1 MPKASD
7 YANYNSNATVK
18 LPSYVA
24 PKKYNLTDLRED
36 EEFNKVTERFLTSL
50 GEGEDV
56 GDLFG
61 YFRGADYNL
70 VDGIKMAND
79 SGKFN
84 TQQKQDYQYLR
95 GKFDNAN
102 VGGVGEWARAGANAA
117 FEVVSDPTML
127 ASAFF
132 IPWSGGTSFASR
144 IAAGK
149 AAQATLKKLANKNI
163 AKGVK
168 EGVAKIPGQKLK
180 TPLSKKAVTTI
191 ASVEGF
197 AYGSTASFTKQATD
211 VNTDRKEEISPEEIL
226 ATGAITAALP
236 LAFRGAGVGYTKF
249 NKSISDRRAA
259 RIDGNEDYKAGAV
272 DYAIEKT
279 DALVEAVT
287 PNIRKLTGFVNK
299 PTALLLKKMEES
311 EQLGTLV
318 KYFRYDADRSITDKG
333 YNLSNEMSKRSF
345 YEDVQ
350 SLVGTRSEELK
361 KILDPLKTVG
371 TVTVPRIGSRDAF
384 FKVPFTKRA
393 STKLEKQSY
402 KKSQRIADNVNDA
415 LAYYLRTNRKTIK
428 VKGKNVSLE
437 KAFNLKDKSTADI
450 VTAGT
455 SVRKFM
461 REIRKDAKK
470 KGLEIGNITNYLPRS
485 FSYSEV
491 KDEIINLEKLMAG
504 KEGGK
509 EGKLVKELKAKEGF
523 KTNEDVLEM
532 LKEIQNPSTIGGK
545 SYSELATTGKGA
557 TRGAYYSKKTPALTK
572 QRKLTN
578 IDENNVVDYL
588 DNNVENLLND
598 YVHQS
603 SGFIQRKAGLGEDL
617 EEFITRF
624 IKPIRAELK
633 EKGSVLTT
641 QEIKRLE
648 DIYLVTTGQVQQID
662 TPILRTLS
670 DIAIVGNQLA
680 LLPLATVTSLPE
692 IAVVLVKG
700 AGKKGTQKS
709 KLDSGI
715 GAGGI
720 RTMWDTADDY
730 RKMWWNDVWTK
741 EMADARPQA
750 LKELNMFGRAM
761 NRAGEDRSLAMY
773 GQGFSRRST
782 QAQNAFFKMN
792 LLHDWTR
799 FVQLTSFNVGKS
811 KMYENLNEL
820 ATKKV
825 KKKRKFRLEKELNE
839 LGVDIEA
846 GKKWVKSG
854 GNASGVF
861 YNESF
866 LPSAARYVDEVIMN
880 PTAAANQKP
889 LWHSMPSSR
898 WAFGLMGFP
907 TAFSNT
913 VLKNAAREVSR
924 DMRSGQVKG
933 LSNGF
938 VGGTAMISIAM
949 FGNTIRS
956 GGRNLDELESG
967 EKELGTEI
975 FDAAVRTGLLGPTEQ
990 LYRTQKGLEYD
1001 NFASSILKRF
1011 TGPAVD
1017 DIFRFFEDW
1026 NGPLTFGVDEVPGI
1040 ALLRSTNPEAYKEI
1054 KAAAKEADKALGLT
1068 REIKPKKEKVV
1079 PSVALFSTGG
1089 IVKGKDD
1096 VPYTKEDPA
1105 DRVNPNTGKPYS
1117 DQMARLGLA
1126 DGGMTSSEKNKIN
1139 VYHYLK
1145 EKGLRVEAI
1154 VAIMANIDK
1163 ETGVQKTKGSKY
1175 EGTFNYKQQEI
1186 GNSKTG
1192 KGLFQLTT
1200 KLHKEGYQNFLK
1212 DNNLKDSN
1220 EANIDYFLETIINPK
1235 SKMRSQ
1241 IGGRNLDDLRE
1252 SFNTGNTQEI
1262 TEAINNKWLKPDTYG
1277 KRNKNP
1283 EAHLRNLKD
1292 RNFRAA
1298 KLTKEV
1304 TLFNEQFNSISQ
1316 KDLRYLPTNVS
1327 RRLKNFTKT
1336 NTNIYLPREEAD
1348 SLNRE
1353 IVAEKMSE
1361 KALRNDP
1368 QGKGFHGGD
1377 PEFDPRLV
1385 TDDPAEIRG
1394 RQGLDAYGT
1403 RPKIYRATDSKAA
1416 VFYDKYTSV
1425 DDSNT
1430 IGQFKKG
1437 TSAVRGGYMPQSDE
1451 LLLSSTK
1458 ENSMK
1463 EVTEPHEYM
1472 HRGLKNNNLTYN
1484 QEHEYIDKVFE
1495 KKETEDFKLKIKD
1508 MNPEQLVE
1516 YRNYLVTQKNKLLNK
1531 Q

>member
-7 YANYNSNATVK
+7 YANYNTTVQ

-102 VGGVGEWARAGANAA
+102 VGGIGEWARAGANAA

-132 IPWSGGTSFASR
+132 IPWTGGTSGAAR

-149 AAQATLKKLANKNI
+149 AVQTTLKKLTNKNI

-191 ASVEGF
+191 ASIEGF
-197 AYGSTASFTKQATD
+197 AYGSTASFTKQSTD
-211 VNTDRKEEISPEEIL
+211 VNTDRRKEISPEEIL
-226 ATGAITAALP
+226 ATGALTGALP
-236 LAFRGAGVGYTKF
+236 IVFRGAGAGYSKF
-249 NKSISDRRAA
+249 NKSVSDRRNA
-259 RIDGNEDYKAGAV
+259 RIDGNEDYKLGVA
-272 DYAIEKT
+272 DKLIEKS
-279 DALVEAVT
+279 DALVDAVT
-287 PNIRKLTGFVNK
+287 PNVRKLTAFVNK
-299 PTALLLKKMEES
+299 PTSLLLKKMEES

-333 YNLSNEMSKRSF
+333 YNLTNEMSKRSF

-350 SLVGTRSEELK
+350 KLVGTRSEELR

-402 KKSQRIADNVNDA
+402 KTSQRISDNVNDA
-415 LAYYLRTNRKTIK
+415 LAYYLRTNRKTVN

-437 KAFNLKDKSTADI
+437 KAFNLKDKNTADI
-450 VTAGT
+450 ITAGT

-461 REIRKDAKK
+461 RDIRKDAKL

-532 LKEIQNPSTIGGK
+532 LKEIQNPSTVGGK

-557 TRGAYYSKKTPALTK
+557 TRGAYFSKSTPALTK

-617 EEFITRF
+617 DEFITRF

-633 EKGSVLTT
+633 EKGSDLTT

-709 KLDSGI
+709 KLDSEI

-741 EMADARPQA
+741 EMADARPDA

-820 ATKKV
+820 ATQKV

-854 GNASGVF
+854 GDASGVF
-861 YNESF
+861 YNENF

-889 LWHSMPSSR
+889 LWHSMPSSK

-933 LSNGF
+933 MANGF
-938 VGGTAMISIAM
+938 IGGTTMITIAM

-956 GGRNLDELESG
+956 GGKNLDEIESG

-1054 KAAAKEADKALGLT
+1054 KAAAKEADIALGLT
-1068 REIKPKKEKVV
+1068 REKKPKKEKVV

-1089 IVKGKDD
+1089 LVEGKDD
-1096 VPYTKEDPA
+1096 VPYTKDNPA
-1105 DRVNPNTGKPYS
+1105 DRKNPSTGKPYS

-1126 DGGMTSSEKNKIN
+1126 HGGMTSSEKNKIN

-1163 ETGVQKTKGSKY
+1163 ETGVQKTKGSRY
-1175 EGTFNYKQQEI
+1175 EGTFSYTQQEK

-1200 KLHKEGYQNFLK
+1200 KLHKKGYQNFLK

-1235 SKMRSQ
+1235 SKMRNQ
-1241 IGGRNLDDLRE
+1241 IGGKNLDDLRE
-1252 SFNTGNTQEI
+1252 SFNTGTTQEI

-1277 KRNKNP
+1277 KRIKNK
-1283 EAHLRNLKD
+1283 EAHLANLKD
-1292 RNFRAA
+1292 RNLRAA

-1304 TLFNEQFNSISQ
+1304 TLFNEQFSSIPE
-1316 KDLRYLPTNVS
+1316 KDLRYLPTNVN

-1336 NTNIYLPREEAD
+1336 NSKIYLPAEEAV
-1348 SLNRE
+1348 SLKRE
-1353 IVAEKMSE
+1353 IAAEKMSG

-1368 QGKGFHGGD
+1368 QGRGFHGGD
-1377 PEFDPRLV
+1377 PEFDPRSV

-1394 RQGLDAYGT
+1394 RQGLDKYGT

-1416 VFYDKYTSV
+1416 VFYDKYASV
-1425 DDSNT
+1425 DGSNT
-1430 IGQFKKG
+1430 IGRLEKG
-1437 TSAVRGGYMPQSDE
+1437 TPSITGGYMPQSDE

-1472 HRGLKNNNLTYN
+1472 HRGLKNNNLTYD
-1484 QEHEYIDKVFE
+1484 QEHDYIDKAF
-1495 KKETEDFKLKIKD
+1495 KQKERQDFKLKIKD
-1508 MNPEQLVE
+1508 MNPEQLAK
-1516 YRNYLVTQKNKLLNK
+1516 YRNYLVTQKNKLLNRE
-1531 Q
+1531 

>member
-7 YANYNSNATVK
+7 YANYNTTVQ

-102 VGGVGEWARAGANAA
+102 VGGIGEWARAGANAA

-132 IPWSGGTSFASR
+132 IPWTGGTSGAAR
-144 IAAGK
+144 IAASK
-149 AAQATLKKLANKNI
+149 AVQTTLKKLTNKNI

-191 ASVEGF
+191 ASIEGF
-197 AYGSTASFTKQATD
+197 AYGSTASFTKQSTD
-211 VNTDRKEEISPEEIL
+211 VNTDRRKEISPEEIL
-226 ATGAITAALP
+226 ATGALTGALP
-236 LAFRGAGVGYTKF
+236 IVFRGAGAGYSKF
-249 NKSISDRRAA
+249 NKSVSDRRNA
-259 RIDGNEDYKAGAV
+259 RIDGNEDYKLGVA
-272 DYAIEKT
+272 DKLIEKS
-279 DALVEAVT
+279 DALVDAVT
-287 PNIRKLTGFVNK
+287 PNVRKLTAFVNK
-299 PTALLLKKMEES
+299 PTSLLLKKMEES

-333 YNLSNEMSKRSF
+333 YNLANEMSKRSF

-350 SLVGTRSEELK
+350 KLVGTRSEELR

-371 TVTVPRIGSRDAF
+371 TVTVPRTGSRDAF

-402 KKSQRIADNVNDA
+402 KTSQRISDNVNDA
-415 LAYYLRTNRKTIK
+415 LAYYLRTNRKTVN

-437 KAFNLKDKSTADI
+437 KAFNLKDKNTADI
-450 VTAGT
+450 ITAGT

-461 REIRKDAKK
+461 RDIRKDAKL

-532 LKEIQNPSTIGGK
+532 LKEIQNPSTVGGK

-557 TRGAYYSKKTPALTK
+557 TRGAYFSKKTPALTK

-617 EEFITRF
+617 DEFITRF

-633 EKGSVLTT
+633 EKGSDLTT

-741 EMADARPQA
+741 EMADARPDA

-820 ATKKV
+820 ATQKV

-854 GNASGVF
+854 GDASGVF
-861 YNESF
+861 YNENF

-889 LWHSMPSSR
+889 LWHSMPSSK

-933 LSNGF
+933 MANGF
-938 VGGTAMISIAM
+938 IGGTTMITIAM

-956 GGRNLDELESG
+956 GGKNLDEIESG

-1054 KAAAKEADKALGLT
+1054 KAAAKEADIALGLT
-1068 REIKPKKEKVV
+1068 REKKPKKEKVV

-1089 IVKGKDD
+1089 LVEGKDD
-1096 VPYTKEDPA
+1096 VPYTKDNPA
-1105 DRVNPNTGKPYS
+1105 DRKNPSTGKPYS

-1126 DGGMTSSEKNKIN
+1126 HGGMTSSEKNKIN

-1163 ETGVQKTKGSKY
+1163 ETGVQKTKGSRY
-1175 EGTFNYKQQEI
+1175 EGTFSYTQQEK

-1200 KLHKEGYQNFLK
+1200 KLHKKGYQNFLK

-1235 SKMRSQ
+1235 SKMRNQ
-1241 IGGRNLDDLRE
+1241 IGGKNLDDLRE
-1252 SFNTGNTQEI
+1252 SFNTGTTQEI

-1277 KRNKNP
+1277 KRIKNE
-1283 EAHLRNLKD
+1283 EAHLANLKD
-1292 RNFRAA
+1292 RNLRAV

-1304 TLFNEQFNSISQ
+1304 TLFNEQFSSIPE
-1316 KDLRYLPTNVS
+1316 KDLRYLPTNVN

-1336 NTNIYLPREEAD
+1336 NSKIYLPAEEAV
-1348 SLNRE
+1348 SLKRE
-1353 IVAEKMSE
+1353 IAAEKMSG

-1368 QGKGFHGGD
+1368 QGRGFHGGD
-1377 PEFDPRLV
+1377 PEFDPRSV

-1394 RQGLDAYGT
+1394 RQGLDKYGT

-1416 VFYDKYTSV
+1416 VFYDKYASV

-1430 IGQFKKG
+1430 IGRLEKG
-1437 TSAVRGGYMPQSDE
+1437 TPSITGGYMPQSDE

-1472 HRGLKNNNLTYN
+1472 HRGLKNNNLTYD
-1484 QEHEYIDKVFE
+1484 QEHDYIDKAF
-1495 KKETEDFKLKIKD
+1495 KQKERQDFKLKIKD
-1508 MNPEQLVE
+1508 MNPEQLAK
-1516 YRNYLVTQKNKLLNK
+1516 YRNYLVTQKNKLLNRE
-1531 Q
+1531 

>member
-197 AYGSTASFTKQATD
+197 AYGSTASFTRQSTD
-211 VNTDRKEEISPEEIL
+211 VNTDRKKEISPEEIL
-226 ATGAITAALP
+226 ATGALTAALP
-236 LAFRGAGVGYTKF
+236 VAFRGAGAGYTKF
-249 NKSISDRRAA
+249 SKSVSDRRNA

-350 SLVGTRSEELK
+350 SLVGTRSEELR

-461 REIRKDAKK
+461 REIRKDAKQ

-532 LKEIQNPSTIGGK
+532 LKEIQNPSTVGGK

-889 LWHSMPSSR
+889 LWHSMPSSK

-956 GGRNLDELESG
+956 GGKNLDELESG

-1126 DGGMTSSEKNKIN
+1126 EGGGDMTRVDGTQKSSQGWLGPIKNN
-1139 VYHYLK
+1139 V
-1145 EKGLRVEAI
+1145 
-1154 VAIMANIDK
+1154 
-1163 ETGVQKTKGSKY
+1163 
-1175 EGTFNYKQQEI
+1175 
-1186 GNSKTG
+1186 TG
-1192 KGLFQLTT
+1192 KDMTEVSMGIGPEDNQ
-1200 KLHKEGYQNFLK
+1200 KLIPLLVPTLNKKEIAALQNMKIEGNVKNIPQSIK
-1212 DNNLKDSN
+1212 DK
-1220 EANIDYFLETIINPK
+1220 AI
-1235 SKMRSQ
+1235 Q
-1241 IGGRNLDDLRE
+1241 HARE
-1252 SFNTGNTQEI
+1252 
-1262 TEAINNKWLKPDTYG
+1262 
-1277 KRNKNP
+1277 
-1283 EAHLRNLKD
+1283 
-1292 RNFRAA
+1292 
-1298 KLTKEV
+1298 
-1304 TLFNEQFNSISQ
+1304 
-1316 KDLRYLPTNVS
+1316 
-1327 RRLKNFTKT
+1327 
-1336 NTNIYLPREEAD
+1336 REE
-1348 SLNRE
+1348 
-1353 IVAEKMSE
+1353 
-1361 KALRNDP
+1361 
-1368 QGKGFHGGD
+1368 
-1377 PEFDPRLV
+1377 
-1385 TDDPAEIRG
+1385 
-1394 RQGLDAYGT
+1394 QGLN
-1403 RPKIYRATDSKAA
+1403 I
-1416 VFYDKYTSV
+1416 FY
-1425 DDSNT
+1425 N
-1430 IGQFKKG
+1430 G
-1437 TSAVRGGYMPQSDE
+1437 E
-1451 LLLSSTK
+1451 
-1458 ENSMK
+1458 
-1463 EVTEPHEYM
+1463 
-1472 HRGLKNNNLTYN
+1472 
-1484 QEHEYIDKVFE
+1484 
-1495 KKETEDFKLKIKD
+1495 
-1508 MNPEQLVE
+1508 
-1516 YRNYLVTQKNKLLNK
+1516 
-1531 Q
+1531 

>member
-197 AYGSTASFTKQATD
+197 AYGSTASFTRQATD

-371 TVTVPRIGSRDAF
+371 TVTIPRIGSRDAF

-461 REIRKDAKK
+461 REIRKDAKQ

-523 KTNEDVLEM
+523 KTNEDVLVM
-532 LKEIQNPSTIGGK
+532 LKEIQNPSTVGGK

-624 IKPIRAELK
+624 IKPIKAELE

-641 QEIKRLE
+641 EEIKRLE

-889 LWHSMPSSR
+889 LWHSMPSSK

-956 GGRNLDELESG
+956 GGKNLDELESG

-1068 REIKPKKEKVV
+1068 REIKPKKEKAV

-1126 DGGMTSSEKNKIN
+1126 DGGGDLIEKTEYAFTPEQIAQQELEYKKTDADLNRTKVLN
-1139 VYHYLK
+1139 HLRD
-1145 EKGLRVEAI
+1145 KGIPKKAI
-1154 VAIMANIDK
+1154 FGIMANIDA
-1163 ETGVQKTKGSKY
+1163 ETGIKELGYKGSY
-1175 EGTFNYKQQEI
+1175 DYKQKQIE
-1186 GNSKTG
+1186 GPG
-1192 KGLFQLTT
+1192 QGLFMLDPGGDHVNQY
-1200 KLHKEGYQNFLK
+1200 GSFLERNK
-1212 DNNLKDSN
+1212 RKDST
-1220 EANIDYFLETIINPK
+1220 EAQLDYVIESIYDTESPALKSNGYGNAKKLRAVFETGTPEKIAEEFAIRWERPKKIIQGTVEEK
-1235 SKMRSQ
+1235 TEQLKQRKMRASVLSQ
-1241 IGGRNLDDLRE
+1241 EL
-1252 SFNTGNTQEI
+1252 
-1262 TEAINNKWLKPDTYG
+1262 
-1277 KRNKNP
+1277 
-1283 EAHLRNLKD
+1283 
-1292 RNFRAA
+1292 
-1298 KLTKEV
+1298 
-1304 TLFNEQFNSISQ
+1304 
-1316 KDLRYLPTNVS
+1316 
-1327 RRLKNFTKT
+1327 
-1336 NTNIYLPREEAD
+1336 
-1348 SLNRE
+1348 
-1353 IVAEKMSE
+1353 AEMFW
-1361 KALRNDP
+1361 D
-1368 QGKGFHGGD
+1368 
-1377 PEFDPRLV
+1377 
-1385 TDDPAEIRG
+1385 
-1394 RQGLDAYGT
+1394 
-1403 RPKIYRATDSKAA
+1403 
-1416 VFYDKYTSV
+1416 
-1425 DDSNT
+1425 
-1430 IGQFKKG
+1430 
-1437 TSAVRGGYMPQSDE
+1437 
-1451 LLLSSTK
+1451 
-1458 ENSMK
+1458 
-1463 EVTEPHEYM
+1463 
-1472 HRGLKNNNLTYN
+1472 
-1484 QEHEYIDKVFE
+1484 
-1495 KKETEDFKLKIKD
+1495 
-1508 MNPEQLVE
+1508 
-1516 YRNYLVTQKNKLLNK
+1516 
-1531 Q
+1531 